1 VSFNVRNRLLTEC
14 ENVKKKKSEYR
25 EFDNSSI
32 LFSLHPRLNI
42 FSFSPQQ
49 QQKFV

>member
-1 VSFNVRNRLLTEC
+1 VSSIVGNTLLTES
-14 ENVKKKKSEYR
+14 ENVKKNEYR

-32 LFSLHPRLNI
+32 LFSLHPCLNL